1 MLYDVARPFIF
12 KLDPETAHDLA
23 FGNLARAHRLGL
35 TRLLQ
40 PHVDDD
46 PVDLMGLRFPNP
58 VGLAAGL
65 DKNGAF
71 VDAIGSFGF
80 GFIEAGTVTPR
91 PQPGN
96 PKPRV
101 FRLPEAEA
109 LINRMGFNNEG
120 LDRFVANVALNE
132 GFSRSG
138 GVIGLN
144 LGKNADTPIA
154 SALDDYLIGLRKVY
168 PLLIQRPGYVAINI
182 SSPNT
187 KNLRALQGAGEF
199 AALLAGLR
207 EERARLSDR
216 HGKRVPV
223 AVKIAPDLDDS
234 ELPRIADALV
244 AHGFDAVIATNTTVS
259 RQGVSG
265 LAHAQETGGLSGAPL
280 RARATAVIA
289 QLAAHLQG
297 ALPIIGVGGILRGA
311 DAAEKIA
318 AGASLVQI
326 YTGLIYRGPTVVS
339 ECRRALL
346 AMRRR
351 SGRASAATRA
361 SAA

>member
-1 MLYDVARPFIF
+1 MLYDFARTFIF
-12 KLDPETAHDLA
+12 KFDPETAHDLA

-35 TRLLQ
+35 TRLLR
-40 PHVDDD
+40 PHVADD
-46 PVDLMGLRFPNP
+46 PVDLMGLRFRNP

-65 DKNGAF
+65 DKDGAYI
-71 VDAIGSFGF
+71 DAIGSFGF

-120 LDRFVANVALNE
+120 LDRFVANVAMNE
-132 GFSRSG
+132 GFTRAG
-138 GVIGLN
+138 GILGLN
-144 LGKNADTPIA
+144 LGKNADTPIEN
-154 SALDDYLIGLRKVY
+154 ALEDYLIGLRKVY
-168 PLLIQRPGYVAINI
+168 PLLTQRPGYVAINI

-187 KNLRALQGAGEF
+187 KNLRALQGADEF

-207 EERARLSDR
+207 DERARLSDR
-216 HGKRVPV
+216 HGKRVPI
-223 AVKIAPDLDDS
+223 AVKIAPDLDDA

-265 LAHAQETGGLSGAPL
+265 LSHAQETGGLSGTPL
-280 RARATAVIA
+280 RTRATTVIA

-297 ALPIIGVGGILRGA
+297 ALPIIGVGGIMDGDSA
-311 DAAEKIA
+311 VEKIR

-326 YTGLIYRGPTVVS
+326 YTGLIYRGPAIVGD
-339 ECRRALL
+339 CRRALL
-346 AMRRR
+346 QERR
-351 SGRASAATRA
+351 AATRVRPQ
-361 SAA
+361 AARAA